1 MRFIAMEITIRIIV
15 CLRPLVEIVRQN
27 DSKLAGQIT
36 TAGSSISLNLG
47 EGDRRTGRDRKHF
60 FKISSGSAEEVR
72 TALRVAVA
80 WGYLKEES
88 IREVLEDIDQYQAIM
103 WKLTR

>member
-1 MRFIAMEITIRIIV
+1 ME
-15 CLRPLVEIVRQN
+15 
-27 DSKLAGQIT
+27 SA
-36 TAGSSISLNLG
+36 
-47 EGDRRTGRDRKHF
+47 
-60 FKISSGSAEEVR
+60 GSAEEVR

-88 IREVLEDIDQYQAIM
+88 IREVLEELDQYQAIM